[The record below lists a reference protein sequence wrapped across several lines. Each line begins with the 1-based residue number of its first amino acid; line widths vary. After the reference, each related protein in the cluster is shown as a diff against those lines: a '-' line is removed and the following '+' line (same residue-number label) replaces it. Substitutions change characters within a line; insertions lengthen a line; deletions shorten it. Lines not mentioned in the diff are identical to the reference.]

1 MSRST
6 PGASWRNW
14 TGDRS
19 CSPSETL
26 SAGDEEGVVA
36 AVRRARSQGLTL
48 RVAGASHSFSDLVAT
63 DGILLRCDGLNRV
76 VSADRET
83 GLARVQAGITL
94 HELGPAL
101 AAHGLALEN
110 QGDIDAQTLAGAL
123 ATGTHGTGARFRN
136 LSANVAGMRLVDGR
150 GEVVE
155 LDGGEELR
163 AARVSLGALGVI
175 TELTMQCV
183 PLYGLDRVDEPQ
195 PIDATLARM
204 DELVEAH
211 DHFELFAFPHTN
223 TTMVR
228 RTQRVGPDVAA
239 TPVWRAKFQEEVLE
253 NAVLGGFSRLGQRFP
268 RAVPSLNR
276 TMMRLASRGER
287 RDLAYRVYASHR
299 AVRFTE
305 MEYALPREAGRE
317 AVQRA
322 LELVAE
328 RGIATGFPFEVRFV
342 AGDDALLSPAHGRD
356 TCYIAVHQYRGMP
369 FEDFFATIE
378 QLFASYGGRPHWG
391 KRNTQTAATLA
402 PRYPEWD
409 TFLAIRERFDPDRVF
424 ASDGVRRVLGD

>member
-6 PGASWRNW
+6 PATSWTNW
-14 TGDRS
+14 TGDRR
-19 CSPSETL
+19 CSPRETL
-26 SAGDEEGVVA
+26 SAGDEDGVVA

-48 RVAGASHSFSDLVAT
+48 RVAGASHSFSDLVPTA
-63 DGILLRCDGLNRV
+63 GILLRCDGLNRV
-76 VSADRET
+76 VEADRES

-136 LSANVAGMRLVDGR
+136 LSANVVGMRLVDGR

-155 LDGGEELR
+155 LGGGDELR
-163 AARVSLGALGVI
+163 AARVSLGALGVV
-175 TELTMQCV
+175 TELTVRCV
-183 PLYGLDRVDEPQ
+183 PLYGLDRVDEPR
-195 PIDATLARM
+195 PTDATLASL
-204 DELVEAH
+204 DESAAEF

-223 TTMVR
+223 VAMVR
-228 RTQRVGPDVAA
+228 STRRVGADVAA
-239 TPVWRAKFQEEVLE
+239 TPLWRAKVQEELLE
-253 NAVLGGFSRLGQRFP
+253 NAVLGAFCGIGKRFP
-268 RAVPSLNR
+268 RAVPALNR
-276 TMMRLASRGER
+276 TMMRAASRGER

-305 MEYALPREAGRE
+305 MEYALPRESGRE
-317 AVQRA
+317 AVERA
-322 LELVAE
+322 LALVAE
-328 RGIATGFPFEVRFV
+328 RRIPTGFPFEVRFV

-356 TCYIAVHQYRGMP
+356 TLYLAVHQYRGMP
-369 FEDFFATIE
+369 FEDFFAAIE
-378 QLFASYGGRPHWG
+378 DLLAGYGGRPHWG
-391 KRNTQTAATLA
+391 KRNTLTAEMLA

-409 TFLAIRERFDPDRVF
+409 TFLAVRDRFDPDRVF
-424 ASDGVRRVLGD
+424 ANAGVRRVLGP